1 LSDGEEAGVLI
12 EVNGRTYFN
21 IITDPTL
28 VDGDRDGIDDPDELI
43 LGTNPLNSDSDN
55 DDIID
60 AIDPYPLA
68 PVGVEPEPGV
78 LEIGRDITL
87 GAVFGETGIS
97 GGRMN
102 WMVGDSIASSPY
114 YLVGWLSF
122 SLVPVAGAVA
132 DARDA
137 VQAFINGDELGAA
150 LNAAGVFS
158 GLGDA
163 VKVSGAVGTF
173 VVKYPSKI
181 SDVGKVLA
189 KYVLKYVPSDLV
201 KIKTLNKLSDN
212 VASTL
217 IKDDIDADDLLK
229 IIENNGNLGKTL
241 GVVKMSDGSVRWLEE
256 GLTVAE
262 AKALGRSPSGWKHIF
277 ERHIKEYNDIG
288 SNQFANAFD
297 PTGLN
302 YRSAESIQS
311 LIYNSIGEGK
321 IDLNTGIYYYKVT
334 LKYAVETVVGS
345 NGYIVTSHP
354 IAIERIPIPF

>member
-1 LSDGEEAGVLI
+1 
-12 EVNGRTYFN
+12 
-21 IITDPTL
+21 
-28 VDGDRDGIDDPDELI
+28 
-43 LGTNPLNSDSDN
+43 
-55 DDIID
+55 
-60 AIDPYPLA
+60 
-68 PVGVEPEPGV
+68 
-78 LEIGRDITL
+78 
-87 GAVFGETGIS
+87 
-97 GGRMN
+97 
-102 WMVGDSIASSPY
+102 
-114 YLVGWLSF
+114 
-122 SLVPVAGAVA
+122 
-132 DARDA
+132 

-173 VVKYPSKI
+173 VVKYPGKI

-262 AKALGRSPSGWKHIF
+262 AKALGRSPSGWNHILEKH
-277 ERHIKEYNDIG
+277 KEHFMD
-288 SNQFANAFD
+288 AFGVSIESD
-297 PTGLN
+297 METLI
-302 YRSAESIQS
+302 YRSVKKGS
-311 LIYNSIGEGK
+311 LQVIPIEKGGGTIYVYYVT
-321 IDLNTGIYYYKVT
+321 IDKPMTTIVS
-334 LKYAVETVVGS
+334 S

-354 IAIERIPIPF
+354 GLS